1 MADITIPIILILILT
16 MTIPLIL
23 AVAILVGATQ
33 VAAME
38 VAVAAEINASLL
50 KGEIISSDFTLFS
63 RLSISYQNINT

>member
-50 KGEIISSDFTLFS
+50 KGEIIGFHPFFTFVHF
-63 RLSISYQNINT
+63 LSEHKYIE